1 MRLLAT
7 AVPAY
12 RHQSVFKK
20 CKSFEIAT
28 QWLRH
33 ASSNSATALPSNV
46 GILGGGISGL
56 SSAIFILMMHE
67 KKYPGTKLPKITIYE
82 ANNRLGGWMQ
92 TAKVI
97 PGAGLEPVYM
107 EQGPR
112 TIRLSS
118 IGGLIFTAL
127 VRTLDSHLFLQA
139 DRICLDNEV
148 GSRTQYTPYSQ
159 NGSRY

>member
-7 AVPAY
+7 TVPAY
-12 RHQSVFKK
+12 RHHLVFNK
-20 CKSFEIAT
+20 CKKFDIAA

-33 ASSNSATALPSNV
+33 ASSSSPIALPSNV

-56 SSAIFILMMHE
+56 SSAIFVLMMHE

-82 ANNRLGGWMQ
+82 ANNQLGGWMQ

-97 PGAGLEPVYM
+97 PGSGLSPVYM

-112 TIRLSS
+112 TIRLSN
-118 IGGLIFTAL
+118 IGGLMFTAL
-127 VRTLDSHLFLQA
+127 VR
-139 DRICLDNEV
+139 
-148 GSRTQYTPYSQ
+148 
-159 NGSRY
+159 